1 MSRINFEDLLSY
13 AENNE
18 SKTPEHSL
26 FDAIENNESI
36 ETIEDLLKNNNID
49 FRATNQ
55 DNRTPIMLA
64 ARIKPQERAIEISNL
79 LINYGGKVQICTFRQ
94 ENEQYISSV
103 QEAQEVGNEQTAMFL
118 LGQIFND

>member
-1 MSRINFEDLLSY
+1 
-13 AENNE
+13 
-18 SKTPEHSL
+18 
-26 FDAIENNESI
+26 
-36 ETIEDLLKNNNID
+36 
-49 FRATNQ
+49 
-55 DNRTPIMLA
+55 MLA